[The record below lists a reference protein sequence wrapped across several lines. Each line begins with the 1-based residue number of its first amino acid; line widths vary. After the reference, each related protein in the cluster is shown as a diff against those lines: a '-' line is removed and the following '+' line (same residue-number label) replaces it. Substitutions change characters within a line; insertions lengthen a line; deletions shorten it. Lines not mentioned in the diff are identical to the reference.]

1 MLLHIFRLEA
11 KASRSG
17 RRKEHVAQDPRA
29 RARRVEDLMGRAR
42 GDIGSIG
49 DRVALVEDPGGLLL
63 REAIQE
69 PDEGDLAPTLQC
81 GVPQRSRLHILLF
94 AQGPVLRR
102 EAGRDTKAE
111 LSKNFLFNCRK
122 PARVAREGLW
132 GALSFSELI
141 LGLIAGDTGRGVR
154 NKAGTS
160 SGWSAII
167 HDLLE
172 ITARRAYTRKI
183 VNCTRVAAG
192 RRGRLCLA
200 IMNADEEKTRFGL

>member
-1 MLLHIFRLEA
+1 MA
-11 KASRSG
+11 KVCWERSP
-17 RRKEHVAQDPRA
+17 V
-29 RARRVEDLMGRAR
+29 
-42 GDIGSIG
+42 
-49 DRVALVEDPGGLLL
+49 
-63 REAIQE
+63 
-69 PDEGDLAPTLQC
+69 
-81 GVPQRSRLHILLF
+81 SRLHILLF

-102 EAGRDTKAE
+102 EPGRDTKAE

-122 PARVAREGLW
+122 PARVARVGLW

-167 HDLLE
+167 HDLSE
-172 ITARRAYTRKI
+172 ITAQRAYTRKI

-200 IMNADEEKTRFGL
+200 IMNADAKAGEGLPLIVYNGGPSGWQIFGDEFAAFISRTSQNATLSDSGSIPPGSTESIPRYGGESPEGGIPSFLLISLDRRPEN